1 MHFVIIQFLQ
11 QKNIKMQKEKNLRK
25 FSLKMTSTR
34 FEKNLDTIKTAK
46 QLLSLKFF
54 SSNWKIISVIIP
66 FQTYELQHVHP
77 QQKGD
82 RLAYTDLH
90 YYKRL

>member
-1 MHFVIIQFLQ
+1 
-11 QKNIKMQKEKNLRK
+11 MQKEKNLRK

-54 SSNWKIISVIIP
+54 SNWKIIFLFIP

-77 QQKGD
+77 RQKED